1 MLNLIRQHADSWMVK
16 TVLWM
21 IIFAFLGTIFYSWGM
36 GGAPGSRGGVV
47 ATVEG
52 VEIPYSQ
59 YDKSFNNLINFY
71 RDQFKNQ
78 FSEDLIQ
85 RLDLKTQ
92 ALDALIHRKL
102 LLLESDNLD
111 IRVSD
116 EELVN
121 HIQSF
126 PAFQKDNK
134 YNQTYYDNYI
144 QFNRLTHLGF
154 EEGQREALRIEK
166 LEKMISGNTLVSQTE
181 VLDAFKNVEESV
193 KFDYIVFSE
202 DHFET
207 AEPVNETDLK
217 SYYDKNKVQ
226 FEVPNQIK
234 VDYVKVNPKDFE
246 DSIVPSEEDIQEYY
260 DTKIANFRVEKKYTA
275 SHILFQLEP
284 TKLDEK
290 ASDEEKQKATEEAA
304 QKEALDALKKIRDGA
319 DFKKLAEE
327 LSDDPSSGDNGGS
340 LGEFSRG
347 TMVPEFEA
355 ALEKLKPGEISEP
368 VKSPFGYHIIRLEK
382 KTDAR
387 IKPLPEVKD
396 AIIQSIKVTKARQK
410 ARRIVKRISKAT
422 KKGSSFS
429 ESAADQKAEVK
440 TSDFISRRK
449 HTITEV
455 GPAPEFFNAAFS
467 LADDQVS
474 DPIHT
479 FEASYI
485 LIVKERKPVYIP
497 NLDSVRKEVQEK
509 ARSDAS
515 KKLTSKKF
523 KELAGKLASGKN
535 LEKIAKELKM
545 ELQHTPF
552 FSRADSIPGVGDFQN
567 IKDQVFALEKGQTTS
582 ATAFRKHFLIQLK
595 DRKDAG
601 EPTKEQLKTISAQL
615 KRQKSTTVFNDWLK
629 NLREKSNIL
638 IDQTL
643 L

>member
-59 YDKSFNNLINFY
+59 YDKTFNNLINFY

-102 LLLESDNLD
+102 LLLESDNLN
-111 IRVSD
+111 IQVSD
-116 EELVN
+116 EELVS

-126 PAFQKDNK
+126 PAFQKDNQ

-181 VLDAFKNVEESV
+181 ILDEFKNVEESV
-193 KFDYIVFSE
+193 KFDYITFSE
-202 DHFET
+202 DHFEI

-234 VDYVKVNPKDFE
+234 VDYVKVTPKDFE
-246 DSIVPSEEDIQEYY
+246 NSIVPNEEDIQEYY
-260 DTKIANFRVEKKYTA
+260 DTKISTFRVPKKYTA

-284 TKLDEK
+284 TELDEK
-290 ASDEEKQKATEEAA
+290 ASEEEKQKATEDAA
-304 QKEALDALKKIRDGA
+304 KKEALDALKKIRDGA

-340 LGEFSRG
+340 LGEFPKG

-355 ALEKLKPGEISEP
+355 ALEKLQSGEVSEP

-382 KTDAR
+382 KTDER
-387 IKPLPEVKD
+387 IKPLAEVKD
-396 AIIQSIKVTKARQK
+396 AVVQSIKVTKARQK
-410 ARRIVKRISKAT
+410 ARRIVKRISKST
-422 KKGSSFS
+422 QKGSPFS
-429 ESAADQKAEVK
+429 ESATDQKTEVK
-440 TSDFISRRK
+440 SSDFISRKK
-449 HTITEV
+449 HIIADV

-485 LIVKERKPVYIP
+485 LKVKERKPAYIP
-497 NLDSVRKEVQEK
+497 DLDSVRKEVQEK
-509 ARSDAS
+509 ARSDAN
-515 KKLTSKKF
+515 KKLSSKKF
-523 KELAGKLASGKN
+523 KEFAGKLESGKD
-535 LEKIAKELKM
+535 LGKIAKELKM
-545 ELQHTPF
+545 DIQHTPF

-567 IKDQVFALEKGQTTS
+567 IKDQVFPLEKGQTTS
-582 ATAFRKHFLIQLK
+582 VTAFRKHYLIQFQ
-595 DRKDAG
+595 DRKQAG
-601 EPTKEQLKTISAQL
+601 EPTKEQLATISAQL

-629 NLREKSNIL
+629 NLREKSNIM

>member
-16 TVLWM
+16 TVLWL

-59 YDKSFNNLINFY
+59 YDKTFNNLINFY

-102 LLLESDNLD
+102 LLLESDNLN
-111 IRVSD
+111 IQVSD
-116 EELVN
+116 EELMA

-144 QFNRLTHLGF
+144 QFNRLTHLDF

-181 VLDAFKNVEESV
+181 ALDAFKTEKETV
-193 KFDYIVFSE
+193 KFDYIAFSE
-202 DHFET
+202 DHFKT
-207 AEPVNETDLK
+207 AQPVTETDLN

-226 FEVPNQIK
+226 FEVPDQIK

-246 DSIVPSEEDIQEYY
+246 DAITPDEEDIQEYY
-260 DTKIANFRVEKKYTA
+260 NSKIANFRVEKKYTA

-284 TKLDEK
+284 TKMDEK
-290 ASDEEKQKATEEAA
+290 SSDEEKQTAVEEAA
-304 QKEALDALKKIRDGA
+304 KKEALEALKKIRAGA

-340 LGEFSRG
+340 LGEFPRG

-355 ALEKLKPGEISEP
+355 ALEKLQPGEISEP
-368 VKSPFGYHIIRLEK
+368 VKSPFGYHVIKLDQ
-382 KTDAR
+382 KTDER
-387 IKPLPEVKD
+387 IKPLTEVKD
-396 AIIQSIKVTKARQK
+396 AVIQSIKVTKARQK
-410 ARRIVKRISKAT
+410 ARRVVKRIYKST
-422 KKGSSFS
+422 QKGSSFA
-429 ESAADQKAEVK
+429 EAAVEQKTEIK
-440 TSDFISRRK
+440 SSDFISRRN
-449 HTITEV
+449 HAIDDV
-455 GPAPEFFNAAFS
+455 GPSPEFFNAAFA
-467 LADDQVS
+467 LAGDQVS

-485 LIVKERKPVYIP
+485 LKVKERKPAYIP
-497 NLDSVRKEVQEK
+497 ELDSVRKEVQEK
-509 ARSDAS
+509 AQKDAN
-515 KKLTSKKF
+515 KKF
-523 KELAGKLASGKN
+523 TSSKFKGLAGKLKSGEDLK
-535 LEKIAKELKM
+535 KIAKELKM
-545 ELQHTPF
+545 DIQHTPF
-552 FSRADSIPGVGDFQN
+552 FSRADSIPGVGDFPE
-567 IKDQVFALEKGQTTS
+567 IKDKVFPLEKGQTTS
-582 ATAFRKHFLIQLK
+582 ATTFRKHFLIKVQ
-595 DRKDAG
+595 DRSQAG
-601 EPTKEQLKTISAQL
+601 KPTKEELETISARL
-615 KRQKSTTVFNDWLK
+615 KKQKSTTVFNDWLT
-629 NLREKSNIL
+629 NLRKKSNIL

>member
-16 TVLWM
+16 TVLWL

-52 VEIPYSQ
+52 IEIPYSQ
-59 YDKSFNNLINFY
+59 YDKTFNNLINFY
-71 RDQFKNQ
+71 RDQFKGQ

-102 LLLESDNLD
+102 LLLESDNLN
-111 IRVSD
+111 IQVSD
-116 EELVN
+116 EELVT

-144 QFNRLTHLGF
+144 QFNRLTHLDF

-181 VLDAFKNVEESV
+181 VLDAFKAEEESV
-193 KFDYIVFSE
+193 KFDYIAFSE

-207 AEPVNETDLK
+207 AQPVNETDLK
-217 SYYDKNKVQ
+217 SYYEKNKVQ
-226 FEVPNQIK
+226 FEVPDQIK

-246 DSIVPSEEDIQEYY
+246 EAITPNEEDIQEYY
-260 DTKIANFRVEKKYTA
+260 DSKIATFRVEKTYKA

-284 TKLDEK
+284 TKIDEK

-304 QKEALDALKKIRDGA
+304 KKEAEDALKKIREGA
-319 DFKKLAEE
+319 DFAKLAEE
-327 LSDDPSSGDNGGS
+327 LSDDPSSGDKGGS
-340 LGEFSRG
+340 LGEFPRG

-368 VKSPFGYHIIRLEK
+368 VKSPFGYHVIRLDN
-382 KTDAR
+382 KTDEK
-387 IKPLPEVKD
+387 IKPLAEVKD
-396 AIIQSIKVTKARQK
+396 AVIKSIKETKARQK
-410 ARRIVKRISKAT
+410 ARRVVKRIYKAT
-422 KKGSSFS
+422 QKGSSFS
-429 ESAADQKAEVK
+429 EAAADQKVEVIS
-440 TSDFISRRK
+440 SDFISRRK
-449 HTITEV
+449 HTIPDV

-474 DPIHT
+474 DPIHI
-479 FEASYI
+479 FEVSFI
-485 LIVKERKPVYIP
+485 LTIKERKSAYIP
-497 NLDSVRKEVQEK
+497 ELDSVRKEVEEK
-509 ARSDAS
+509 AQEDTN
-515 KKLTSKKF
+515 KILTSKKF
-523 KELAGKLASGKN
+523 KELAGKLESGKD
-535 LEKIAKELKM
+535 LGKIAKELKM
-545 ELQHTPF
+545 DIQHTPF
-552 FSRADSIPGVGDFQN
+552 FSRADSIPGIGDFQN
-567 IKDQVFALEKGQTTS
+567 IKDKVFLLEKGQTTS
-582 ATAFRKHFLIQLK
+582 ATAFRKHFLIKVQ
-595 DRKDAG
+595 DRKLAG
-601 EPTKEQLKTISAQL
+601 EPSREKLKTITARL
-615 KRQKSTTVFNDWLK
+615 KRQKSTTVFNDWIK
-629 NLREKSNIL
+629 NLRDKSNIL

>member
-1 MLNLIRQHADSWMVK
+1 MLNIIREHADSWMVK
-16 TVLWM
+16 TVLWL
-21 IIFAFLGTIFYSWGM
+21 IILAFLGTIFYSWGM

-59 YDKSFNNLINFY
+59 YDKTFNNLINFY

-102 LLLESDNLD
+102 LLLETDNMN
-111 IRVSD
+111 IQVSD
-116 EELVN
+116 EELVT

-134 YNQTYYDNYI
+134 YNQTYYNIYI
-144 QFNRLTHLGF
+144 QNNRLTHADF

-181 VLDAFKNVEESV
+181 ALDAYKVEKETV
-193 KFDYIVFSE
+193 KFDYIAFSE

-207 AEPVNETDLK
+207 AQPVNETDLK
-217 SYYDKNKVQ
+217 SYFDKNKIQ
-226 FEVPNQIK
+226 FEVPDQIK

-246 DSIVPSEEDIQEYY
+246 DGISPDEEDIQEYY
-260 DTKIANFRVEKKYTA
+260 DTKIANFQVKKKYTA

-284 TKLDEK
+284 TKMDDK
-290 ASDEEKQKATEEAA
+290 ASDEEKQKAVEEAA
-304 QKEALDALKKIRDGA
+304 KKEALDALKKIRDGA

-340 LGEFSRG
+340 LGEFPRG

-368 VKSPFGYHIIRLEK
+368 VKSPFGYHIIRLDN
-382 KTDAR
+382 KTDER
-387 IKPLPEVKD
+387 IKPLEEVKEEVIK
-396 AIIQSIKVTKARQK
+396 AIKVTKARQK
-410 ARRIVKRISKAT
+410 ARRIAKRINKST
-422 KKGSSFS
+422 QKGSSFS
-429 ESAADQKAEVK
+429 EAAKEQKAEIK
-440 TSDFISRRK
+440 SSEYISRKK
-449 HTITEV
+449 HSIADV
-455 GPAPEFFNAAFS
+455 GPAPEFYNAAFN
-467 LADDQVS
+467 LAGDQVS

-479 FEASYI
+479 FEASFI
-485 LIVKERKPVYIP
+485 LTVKERKPAYIP
-497 NLDSVRKEVQEK
+497 ELDSIRKEVQEK
-509 ARSDAS
+509 ARKEAN
-515 KKLTSKKF
+515 KKLTSSKF
-523 KELAGKLASGKN
+523 KGLAGKLESGKD
-535 LEKIAKELKM
+535 LKKIAKEVKM
-545 ELQHTPF
+545 DIQHTPF
-552 FSRADSIPGVGDFQN
+552 FSRADSIPGVGDIQN
-567 IKDQVFALEKGQTTS
+567 IKDKVFPLEKGQTTS
-582 ATAFRKHFLIQLK
+582 ATAFRKNYLIQLQ
-595 DRKDAG
+595 DRNQAG
-601 EPTKEQLKTISAQL
+601 EPSKEELATISARL
-615 KRQKSTTVFNDWLK
+615 KKQKSTTVFNDWLT
-629 NLREKSNIL
+629 NLRKNSNVM

>member
-16 TVLWM
+16 TVLWL

-36 GGAPGSRGGVV
+36 GGAPESRGGVV

-59 YDKSFNNLINFY
+59 YDKTFNNLINFY

-102 LLLESDNLD
+102 LLLESDNLN

-116 EELVN
+116 EELVS

-144 QFNRLTHLGF
+144 KFNRLTHLGF

-166 LEKMISGNTLVSQTE
+166 LEKMISGNTLVSHTE
-181 VLDAFKNVEESV
+181 VLDAFKTVEESV
-193 KFDYIVFSE
+193 KFDYIFFSE

-217 SYYDKNKVQ
+217 SYYDKNKVL
-226 FEVPNQIK
+226 FEVPDQIK

-246 DSIVPSEEDIQEYY
+246 DAIIPDEEDIQEYY
-260 DTKIANFRVEKKYTA
+260 DSKIANFRVQKKYTA

-290 ASDEEKQKATEEAA
+290 ASDEEKQKATEAA
-304 QKEALDALKKIRDGA
+304 AEKEAQEALKKIRDGA
-319 DFKKLAEE
+319 KFEKLAEE
-327 LSDDPSSGDNGGS
+327 LSDDPSSGDKGGS
-340 LGEFSRG
+340 LGEFPKG

-355 ALEKLKPGEISEP
+355 ALEKLKPGEVSEP

-382 KTDAR
+382 KTDER
-387 IKPLPEVKD
+387 IKPLTEVKD
-396 AIIQSIKVTKARQK
+396 EIIQSIKVTKARQK
-410 ARRIVKRISKAT
+410 ARRIVKRIYKST
-422 KKGSSFS
+422 QKGSSFA
-429 ESAADQKAEVK
+429 ESAADQKVEVK
-440 TSDFISRRK
+440 TSDFINRRK
-449 HTITEV
+449 HMIADV
-455 GPAPEFFNAAFS
+455 GSSPEFFNAAFS
-467 LADDQVS
+467 LADNQVS

-479 FEASYI
+479 FEASFI
-485 LIVKERKPVYIP
+485 LKVKERKPAYIP
-497 NLDSVRKEVQEK
+497 ELDSVREDVQEK
-509 ARSDAS
+509 ARSDAN

-523 KELAGKLASGKN
+523 KELAGKLERGKN
-535 LEKIAKELKM
+535 LGKIAKELNM
-545 ELQHTPF
+545 EIQHTPF
-552 FSRADSIPGVGDFQN
+552 FSRADSIPGVGDFPN
-567 IKDQVFALEKGQTTS
+567 IKDKVFALEKGQTTS

-595 DRKDAG
+595 DRKEAG

-615 KRQKSTTVFNDWLK
+615 KRQKSTTVFKDWLT
-629 NLREKSNIL
+629 NLRKNSDIM
-638 IDQTL
+638 IDKTL